1 MSKKQVN
8 EKFTFKDI
16 IVTAILSIIAFLLIS
31 SVIRLTTVMG
41 HSMDQT
47 LYDRE
52 KLIISK
58 IAYNKEEP
66 KYKDVVVIKRSDLNV
81 KYIIKRVIAVEGDTL
96 KITNNKL
103 YINDKLI
110 EENYINEKMQTSDL
124 DIKIPKDKIF
134 VMGDNRNNSIDS
146 RSSIVGLIDKKD
158 IEGKVIFNL
167 SQFKKFKS

>member
-16 IVTAILSIIAFLLIS
+16 IVTAILSVIAFLLIS

-47 LYDRE
+47 LYDGE

-58 IAYNKEEP
+58 IAYNKEDP

-96 KITNNKL
+96 KIKNNKL

-124 DIKIPKDKIF
+124 EIKIPKDKIF

-146 RSSIVGLIDKKD
+146 RSSIIGLIDQKD
-158 IEGKVIFNL
+158 IEGKIIFNL

>member
-16 IVTAILSIIAFLLIS
+16 IVTVILSVIAFLLIS

-41 HSMDQT
+41 HSMSQT
-47 LYDRE
+47 LYDGE

-58 IAYNKEEP
+58 IAYNKEDP

-96 KITNNKL
+96 KIINNKL

-124 DIKIPKDKIF
+124 EIKIPKDKIF

-146 RSSIVGLIDKKD
+146 RSSIIGLIDQKD

>member
-16 IVTAILSIIAFLLIS
+16 IVTLILSVIAFLLIS

-41 HSMDQT
+41 HSMDRT
-47 LYDRE
+47 LYDGE

-58 IAYNKEEP
+58 IVYNKEDP

-96 KITNNKL
+96 KIINNKL

-124 DIKIPKDKIF
+124 EIKIPKDKIF

-146 RSSIVGLIDKKD
+146 RSSIIGLIDQKD

>member
-16 IVTAILSIIAFLLIS
+16 IVTAILSVIAFLLIS

-58 IAYNKEEP
+58 IAYNKEDP

-96 KITNNKL
+96 KIVNNKL

-110 EENYINEKMQTSDL
+110 EENYINDKMQTSDL
-124 DIKIPKDKIF
+124 EIKIPKDKIF

-146 RSSIVGLIDKKD
+146 RSSIVGLIDQKD

>member
-16 IVTAILSIIAFLLIS
+16 VVTAILSIIAFLLIS

-47 LYDRE
+47 LYDGE

-58 IAYNKEEP
+58 IAYNKEDP

-96 KITNNKL
+96 KIINNKL

-124 DIKIPKDKIF
+124 EIKIPKGKIF

-146 RSSIVGLIDKKD
+146 RSSIVGLIDQKD

>member
-16 IVTAILSIIAFLLIS
+16 IVTAILSVIAFLLIS

-58 IAYNKEEP
+58 IAYNKEDP

-96 KITNNKL
+96 KIVNNKL

-124 DIKIPKDKIF
+124 EIKIPKDKIF

-146 RSSIVGLIDKKD
+146 RSSIVGLIDQKD

>member
-16 IVTAILSIIAFLLIS
+16 IVTVILSVIAFLLIS

-47 LYDRE
+47 LYDGE

-58 IAYNKEEP
+58 IAYNKEDP

-96 KITNNKL
+96 KIINNKL

-124 DIKIPKDKIF
+124 EIKIPKDKIF

-146 RSSIVGLIDKKD
+146 RSSIIGLIDQKD